1 MIDFDNIDSERD
13 LARNRVVILDNG
25 SKMFI
30 RQADD
35 GYGFWTIHAEKG
47 KVAEMLSGS
56 YTSFDSALLALK
68 NYLSKKADRAIS
80 EVHQGFGIKLNGQG
94 QLIQGT

>member
-1 MIDFDNIDSERD
+1 MIEFDNIDSQRD
-13 LARNRVVILDNG
+13 LAKNRMVLLDNG

-35 GYGFWTIHAEKG
+35 GYNFWTIHAEKG
-47 KVAEMLSGS
+47 KVAEAISGN
-56 YTSFDSALLALK
+56 YTSFDSALLALR

-80 EVHQGFGIKLNGQG
+80 EVHQGFGIKTNGQG